1 MVSFLSNNAIEMVCS
16 IIAVIAPRIIACSF
30 AMHHGPQLIA
40 FEHLHKSKGLRV
52 RFAFPSWFPYP
63 RDKATVGSIP

>member
-40 FEHLHKSKGLRV
+40 F
-52 RFAFPSWFPYP
+52 
-63 RDKATVGSIP
+63 